1 MSIAIMIAA
10 TVGDLI
16 SLIPLAGD
24 IVSPIFWGILGL
36 YFYTKG
42 MGFFNGRR
50 LAVAAISFVAEMI
63 PALQELPFLLAGVI
77 AVLFMIRVEDKT
89 GLSLIK
95 PMTKGVTPAR
105 LERNPLNGKPG
116 VRPPNGART
125 SQ

>member
-1 MSIAIMIAA
+1 MAMSIGLMIAA

-24 IVSPIFWGILGL
+24 IVSPIFWTIVGL

-50 LAVAAISFVAEMI
+50 LAVAAVSFVAEMI
-63 PALQELPFLLAGVI
+63 PAIQELPFLLAGII

-89 GLSLIK
+89 GLSLVK
-95 PMTKGVTPAR
+95 PMTKGVTPPR
-105 LERNPLNGKPG
+105 MERNPFNGQPG
-116 VRPPNGART
+116 VRPPRN
-125 SQ
+125 QK